1 MLLWLVDFGL
11 YVRCC
16 PINKFCCAT
25 IESGM
30 LEIHST
36 PKEEKEG
43 RAARLAFY
51 VQGLTLTLSKPDNA
65 LLPSL
70 VKGRKINNCLTIN
83 QINQLVIAKT
93 RTAEK

>member
-1 MLLWLVDFGL
+1 MLG
-11 YVRCC
+11 
-16 PINKFCCAT
+16 
-25 IESGM
+25 
-30 LEIHST
+30 IHST

-83 QINQLVIAKT
+83 QINQSVIAKT

>member
-1 MLLWLVDFGL
+1 
-11 YVRCC
+11 
-16 PINKFCCAT
+16 
-25 IESGM
+25 M

-43 RAARLAFY
+43 RAARLTFY

-65 LLPSL
+65 LLPGL
-70 VKGRKINNCLTIN
+70 VKGRKINCCLTIN

-93 RTAEK
+93 RTAER